1 MMYFINAAASDL
13 YGSLDRAENPMVEI
27 DLELIKQLCNSVGTD
42 AAAMDAIPKMV
53 QSAITHFVESE
64 SLSLVMGWT
73 SGLETRRLLSRFD
86 NVHNVRRRCS
96 HA

>member
-1 MMYFINAAASDL
+1 MSFINVAASDL
-13 YGSLDRAENPMVEI
+13 YGSLDWTENPMEEI
-27 DLELIKQLCNSVGTD
+27 DLELIKQLCNRVDTD
-42 AAAMDAIPKMV
+42 AAVMDAIPKMV

-64 SLSLVMGWT
+64 SLSLVMEWT
-73 SGLETRRLLSRFD
+73 SGLETRRLLSQFD